1 MRKRGGIG
9 ECAKLDGS
17 IKRRLI
23 KGARCEEI
31 FVKCGFT
38 GCDSGMLTGC
48 VEKPSA
54 RVLWNANKNAGD
66 SLLKIPCA
74 RRRTSRI
81 GRSLMT
87 FSNGRASKNAEMT
100 DAGLFAKE

>member
-1 MRKRGGIG
+1 MRERGGIW

-66 SLLKIPCA
+66 SLLKIPCT

-81 GRSLMT
+81 RRSLMT
-87 FSNGRASKNAEMT
+87 FTNGRASKDAKVT
-100 DAGLFAKE
+100 DAWLFVKE

>member
-1 MRKRGGIG
+1 MRERRGIR

-17 IKRRLI
+17 IKRWLV
-23 KGARCEEI
+23 KGARGEEI

-66 SLLKIPCA
+66 SLLKIPCT
-74 RRRTSRI
+74 RRRTSGIR
-81 GRSLMT
+81 GSLMT
-87 FSNGRASKNAEMT
+87 FTNGRASKDAKVT
-100 DAGLFAKE
+100 DAWLFVKE